1 MTVKDRK
8 TQTFVVPEGRCFVT
22 IVDAGVSAFAFQ
34 QAAFHKLCKLATT
47 ATASGRQAH
56 TWLSNPIVYK
66 AEIENYIDWAA
77 KKPEG
82 TTQLHIAYGDFEEE
96 DLRTTPKFF
105 GQSFLDDTDVFVQN
119 DGSKEYKISI
129 CKAGSYFLENAGTGE
144 YRPVEHDSEDGFLTE
159 DEVLSAYDGSVFP
172 TVDEIVGAK
181 VTMQLAEPDKWVKE
195 TAFHEEWKDA
205 INYNDDLI
213 IGPNKVLDLLN
224 EKEGRGVF
232 YNLACRVVMDSQ
244 VVGARTR
251 SIVGAITKLEDAS
264 ASAVA
269 PHVATVSG
277 QGTVAR
283 RRRAENKATAAAEAA
298 EAAAKVAANAAAMVA
313 ETARIKQFYKD
324 QAANLGIT
332 LAVYLKWRNINKNDE
347 AAGDK
352 FLEKA
357 IVEAMAKASRIGG
370 TRRMYKGGRRTRK
383 LR

>member
-1 MTVKDRK
+1 
-8 TQTFVVPEGRCFVT
+8 
-22 IVDAGVSAFAFQ
+22 
-34 QAAFHKLCKLATT
+34 
-47 ATASGRQAH
+47 
-56 TWLSNPIVYK
+56 
-66 AEIENYIDWAA
+66 
-77 KKPEG
+77 
-82 TTQLHIAYGDFEEE
+82 
-96 DLRTTPKFF
+96 
-105 GQSFLDDTDVFVQN
+105 
-119 DGSKEYKISI
+119 
-129 CKAGSYFLENAGTGE
+129 
-144 YRPVEHDSEDGFLTE
+144 
-159 DEVLSAYDGSVFP
+159 
-172 TVDEIVGAK
+172 
-181 VTMQLAEPDKWVKE
+181 MQLAEPDKWVKE